1 MVGSCKQCVLNY
13 TEGIRYQAR
22 HLGSAPAQ
30 SNIDSGGF
38 VVFIEYSSR
47 ADSSSHQGHQVS
59 LEPDD

>member
-1 MVGSCKQCVLNY
+1 MHGRHCVLNY

-22 HLGSAPAQ
+22 QLGTAPAQ
-30 SNIDSGGF
+30 TNTHSGGF